1 MQKLNCARP
10 TKLMSTHTA
19 VLRVF
24 RKECYNDYLFYNI
37 VHVLFPNLTYWLSVH
52 GASNMDLNILPQ
64 FLDWCHIKLGFD
76 VNFTNRIKEFWKMLK
91 RPVW

>member
-1 MQKLNCARP
+1 MGTLGLTFQNDCKFSAHAKAKRGRP

-37 VHVLFPNLTYWLSVH
+37 VHVFPNLTYWLSVH

-64 FLDWCHIKLGFD
+64 FLD
-76 VNFTNRIKEFWKMLK
+76 
-91 RPVW
+91 

>member
-37 VHVLFPNLTYWLSVH
+37 VHVFPNLTYWLSVH
-52 GASNMDLNILPQ
+52 GASNMDLNIYL
-64 FLDWCHIKLGFD
+64 
-76 VNFTNRIKEFWKMLK
+76 NFQTDAILSQVLMLTSQTG
-91 RPVW
+91 